1 MLGIKLFSENAQV
14 PRRQTDGAVGYD
26 LHSAEDTIV
35 PARGVAVVGTGVGV
49 RLPEGT
55 YGRVAPRSGLSVKG
69 IAVGAGVVDRDWTG
83 PVGVVLYN
91 LTDAPFEVRIGH
103 RIAQLILERAETP
116 DVVVLQDLEDTER
129 GAKGFGSTGV

>member
-1 MLGIKLFSENAQV
+1 MLGIKLFTPDARV
-14 PRRQTDGAVGYD
+14 PKRQTSGSVGYD
-26 LHSAEDTIV
+26 LHSAEDVVI
-35 PARGVAVVGTGVGV
+35 PPRGIGVVGTGVGV
-49 RLPEGT
+49 QLPEGT

-91 LTDAPFEVRIGH
+91 LTDAPFEVKVGH

-116 DVVVLQDLEDTER
+116 DVVVVPELYETAR
-129 GAKGFGSTGV
+129 GDKGFGSTGV